1 MRMAQASLPS
11 GSFYQNSYIIE
22 NWFNNAPEFLEIKDY
37 RNLRMVWGHSVH
49 EQMLRYL
56 ENPILI
62 TGLRDPLKRL
72 QSAAAYELRLRRTQR
87 RVGVDISRWVADQ
100 RDGMCWFIINRF
112 PTFAKPHLGGTVF
125 EQAQRALR
133 HFTYVY
139 FTESFS
145 ETAPR
150 VFALLGL
157 SMPNVET
164 ANASTDDALP
174 EIESPDDLLQNDR
187 KLYAWAKEYFDTA
200 REFEATEELRGFC
213 SSLPEDNVL
222 SDFLLRN
229 QFGEYKDWGRLDE
242 VIARKSQLAK
252 RLVDE
257 IAFYTAQKYKRQL
270 T

>member
-1 MRMAQASLPS
+1 
-11 GSFYQNSYIIE
+11 
-22 NWFNNAPEFLEIKDY
+22 
-37 RNLRMVWGHSVH
+37 
-49 EQMLRYL
+49 
-56 ENPILI
+56 
-62 TGLRDPLKRL
+62 
-72 QSAAAYELRLRRTQR
+72 
-87 RVGVDISRWVADQ
+87 
-100 RDGMCWFIINRF
+100 
-112 PTFAKPHLGGTVF
+112 
-125 EQAQRALR
+125 
-133 HFTYVY
+133 
-139 FTESFS
+139 
-145 ETAPR
+145 
-150 VFALLGL
+150 
-157 SMPNVET
+157 MPNVET

-222 SDFLLRN
+222 WDFLLRN